1 MIRKIELL
9 APAKNAEIGIEA
21 IKHGADAVYIGAD
34 KFSARQAAG
43 NSVEDIA
50 KLVSFAHQYGA
61 KVYVAINTVLTDD
74 QLSDAEK
81 LIWDLYNV
89 DVDAIIVQDMG
100 IMKLNLP
107 DMEFHASTQTDC
119 RTPEKVEFMA
129 NNGFSQVVLPREFTL
144 NQISAVRAKTDVAL
158 EVFVHGALCVSY
170 SGQCYISEA
179 LTGRSANRG
188 SCAQFCRLPYKLYDA
203 DNNLLVE
210 DKHLLSLKDLN
221 QSDYLEKII
230 DAGATSLKIEGRL
243 KDVDYVKNVTAYY
256 RKRLDDIFRR
266 RKDLQ
271 PASSGKC
278 EFSFEP
284 QLNKSFNR
292 GFTNYFL
299 NGRGKEEI
307 INPVTPK
314 SVGEYVGTVKELKR
328 GFFTVAGLVRINN
341 GDGLC
346 YTDSNGEFKGFRV
359 NRVEENRVFPLEMP
373 DIKPK
378 TALYR
383 NFDNEFEKELNKES
397 ASRKIDLDIVL
408 RDSENGFEIVLTD
421 SDGNCVVQKLDIS
434 KEKAK
439 SDQTE
444 NQKKQLS
451 KLGNTIF
458 KVREIVISMSDIY
471 FIPSSVLSEVRRVGV
486 ENLVAKRLELNK
498 KIVRKTAANNKK
510 VFYPDTNLTYLGN
523 VTNSRARA
531 FYAEKGVESIDNGFE
546 IEKRDDVPLMF
557 TKHCIKYT
565 MGWCPIHQK
574 SQKRFSEPLF
584 LEYKEQRMRL
594 HFDCKNCE
602 MKIFKA

>member
-107 DMEFHASTQTDC
+107 DLEFHASTQTDC

-471 FIPSSVLSEVRRVGV
+471 FIPSSVLSEIRRVGV

-498 KIVRKTAANNKK
+498 KIVRKTAENNKK

-523 VTNSRARA
+523 VTNSRAR
-531 FYAEKGVESIDNGFE
+531 D
-546 IEKRDDVPLMF
+546 
-557 TKHCIKYT
+557 
-565 MGWCPIHQK
+565 
-574 SQKRFSEPLF
+574 
-584 LEYKEQRMRL
+584 RMSVV
-594 HFDCKNCE
+594 
-602 MKIFKA
+602 

>member
-421 SDGNCVVQKLDIS
+421 YDGNCVVQKLDIS

-498 KIVRKTAANNKK
+498 KIVRKTAENNKK

-531 FYAEKGVESIDNGFE
+531 FYAERGVESIDNGFE

>member
-107 DMEFHASTQTDC
+107 DLEFHASTQTDC

-471 FIPSSVLSEVRRVGV
+471 FIPSSVLSEIRRVGV

-498 KIVRKTAANNKK
+498 KIVRKTAENNKK

-531 FYAEKGVESIDNGFE
+531 FYAERGVESIDNGFE

>member
-210 DKHLLSLKDLN
+210 DKHLLSLK
-221 QSDYLEKII
+221 
-230 DAGATSLKIEGRL
+230 ASLQGGI
-243 KDVDYVKNVTAYY
+243 A
-256 RKRLDDIFRR
+256 
-266 RKDLQ
+266 
-271 PASSGKC
+271 C
-278 EFSFEP
+278 
-284 QLNKSFNR
+284 
-292 GFTNYFL
+292 
-299 NGRGKEEI
+299 NG
-307 INPVTPK
+307 
-314 SVGEYVGTVKELKR
+314 
-328 GFFTVAGLVRINN
+328 
-341 GDGLC
+341 
-346 YTDSNGEFKGFRV
+346 
-359 NRVEENRVFPLEMP
+359 
-373 DIKPK
+373 
-378 TALYR
+378 
-383 NFDNEFEKELNKES
+383 
-397 ASRKIDLDIVL
+397 
-408 RDSENGFEIVLTD
+408 
-421 SDGNCVVQKLDIS
+421 
-434 KEKAK
+434 
-439 SDQTE
+439 
-444 NQKKQLS
+444 
-451 KLGNTIF
+451 
-458 KVREIVISMSDIY
+458 
-471 FIPSSVLSEVRRVGV
+471 
-486 ENLVAKRLELNK
+486 
-498 KIVRKTAANNKK
+498 
-510 VFYPDTNLTYLGN
+510 
-523 VTNSRARA
+523 
-531 FYAEKGVESIDNGFE
+531 
-546 IEKRDDVPLMF
+546 
-557 TKHCIKYT
+557 
-565 MGWCPIHQK
+565 
-574 SQKRFSEPLF
+574 
-584 LEYKEQRMRL
+584 LEYEG
-594 HFDCKNCE
+594 
-602 MKIFKA
+602 